1 MPFSNI
7 NFDEGPQISDFD
19 RNEDGEISD
28 EERSEFQKA
37 MSIFI
42 AQNNQASDPAVTDN
56 FSSPVTKD
64 EERPVKEPGE
74 DDENFLERLA
84 AWARRLFGGE
94 GNIQIGGIPN
104 FPGGGFPTF
113 PLPGSGNPRGGG
125 TPMPTPTPIPTPTP
139 TPTPDPPPTAPVTPT
154 PTPDP
159 DPVGDGTGGGTTT
172 GPIDN
177 GTGGGTTTGP
187 IDNGTGGGT
196 GGGNPNDPIDRRDG
210 PNDQRPNDGPV
221 YIPQFP
227 DLPPGGNRSGTQ
239 TGGGTTMPTDKTNPK
254 DLQLAARN
262 AAMNVYNDPANFE
275 RFAPSP
281 LQTMDSRYRGISSFL
296 PSGEITPYGM
306 NYQGLEGM
314 QYANYGGGRPL
325 QSSGPLTTYQRPPTG
340 GGTTGGGTTMPPG
353 NTDTGLPRDDI
364 DSDVEIQTDDYYE
377 SIYPK
382 PVRSDFPPFSGRGQM
397 ASQKEY
403 ETALE
408 EWEQRKKDF
417 DRSISEISGGGLGE
431 LGIGG
436 IGSLGSI
443 AGFSAGGS
451 TDFPRKNGQISGPGT
466 ERSDDI
472 PAMLSD
478 GEFVVNAKAVRG
490 IGDMM
495 GADDGKH
502 DQRREG
508 ARAMYALQKMG
519 EKAAGMSR

>member
-1 MPFSNI
+1 
-7 NFDEGPQISDFD
+7 
-19 RNEDGEISD
+19 
-28 EERSEFQKA
+28 
-37 MSIFI
+37 
-42 AQNNQASDPAVTDN
+42 
-56 FSSPVTKD
+56 
-64 EERPVKEPGE
+64 
-74 DDENFLERLA
+74 
-84 AWARRLFGGE
+84 
-94 GNIQIGGIPN
+94 
-104 FPGGGFPTF
+104 
-113 PLPGSGNPRGGG
+113 
-125 TPMPTPTPIPTPTP
+125 
-139 TPTPDPPPTAPVTPT
+139 
-154 PTPDP
+154 
-159 DPVGDGTGGGTTT
+159 
-172 GPIDN
+172 
-177 GTGGGTTTGP
+177 
-187 IDNGTGGGT
+187 
-196 GGGNPNDPIDRRDG
+196 
-210 PNDQRPNDGPV
+210 
-221 YIPQFP
+221 
-227 DLPPGGNRSGTQ
+227 
-239 TGGGTTMPTDKTNPK
+239 MPTDKTQPK

-325 QSSGPLTTYQRPPTG
+325 QSSGPLTTYQRPSTG
-340 GGTTGGGTTMPPG
+340 GGTTGGGTTTPPG
-353 NTDTGLPRDDI
+353 DTDTGLPRDDI

>member
-1 MPFSNI
+1 M
-7 NFDEGPQISDFD
+7 
-19 RNEDGEISD
+19 
-28 EERSEFQKA
+28 
-37 MSIFI
+37 
-42 AQNNQASDPAVTDN
+42 AQVVVQVA
-56 FSSPVTKD
+56 
-64 EERPVKEPGE
+64 
-74 DDENFLERLA
+74 
-84 AWARRLFGGE
+84 
-94 GNIQIGGIPN
+94 
-104 FPGGGFPTF
+104 
-113 PLPGSGNPRGGG
+113 G
-125 TPMPTPTPIPTPTP
+125 T
-139 TPTPDPPPTAPVTPT
+139 
-154 PTPDP
+154 
-159 DPVGDGTGGGTTT
+159 
-172 GPIDN
+172 
-177 GTGGGTTTGP
+177 
-187 IDNGTGGGT
+187 
-196 GGGNPNDPIDRRDG
+196 PNDPIDRRDG
-210 PNDQRPNDGPV
+210 PNDQRPNDEPV

-227 DLPPGGNRSGTQ
+227 DLPSGGNRSGTQ

-262 AAMNVYNDPANFE
+262 AAMNVYNDPANFD

-314 QYANYGGGRPL
+314 QYANYGDGRPM
-325 QSSGPLTTYQRPPTG
+325 QSSGPLTTYQRPSTG
-340 GGTTGGGTTMPPG
+340 DGTTMPSG
-353 NTDTGLPRDDI
+353 NTDTGLPRDDS
-364 DSDVEIQTDDYYE
+364 DSDVEIQSDDYYE
-377 SIYPK
+377 TINPK

-397 ASQKEY
+397 ASKKRY
-403 ETALE
+403 EKALE
-408 EWEQRKKDF
+408 EWEQQKKDF
-417 DRSISEISGGGLGE
+417 DRSVSEVSGTGLGK

-436 IGSLGSI
+436 IGSLGSV
-443 AGFSAGGS
+443 AGFNEGGVVGLDAGGDPGLMSRLGTGIKNTFGFNEDGFDAQQLGSGLRGLGGAMLGDINAFENQSSKEQSLQSMSKQDLIDIILGKKNKPVTGPEPIGIKSQEEISSLPVFATQMADGGS

-519 EKAAGMSR
+519 EKAAGMS